1 MRMRSP
7 DTWTRSW
14 ARGGGRQLE
23 DGGGFHVRIVDPAC
37 ASSHG
42 TRSATLADM
51 MIVIAHGA
59 SGRSSS
65 MQSHVEGLAERGIAA
80 QAIDLPLRR
89 AEAAVPAYRRLP
101 QRSPRRL
108 RAWSSAASPTA
119 DAWRACWRRPTGART
134 PGSSASATRSIV
146 PGPPDWEARTEH
158 WPFLDLPVLLL
169 SGEADPFARIDLL
182 RRARGERL
190 PRAELVTYPRV
201 GHSLRPVLADALD
214 HVVAFVRA
222 IEGARGR

>member
-1 MRMRSP
+1 
-7 DTWTRSW
+7 
-14 ARGGGRQLE
+14 
-23 DGGGFHVRIVDPAC
+23 
-37 ASSHG
+37 
-42 TRSATLADM
+42 M
-51 MIVIAHGA
+51 MIIIAPGA
-59 SGRSSS
+59 SGRSGS
-65 MQSHVEGLAERGIAA
+65 MQSHVEGLAQRGITA

-89 AEAAVPAYRRLP
+89 AEAAVPVYRLAAASIA
-101 QRSPRRL
+101 SPREGLVITGQSYGGRVASL
-108 RAWSSAASPTA
+108 LAAA
-119 DAWRACWRRPTGART
+119 DRGAYDGLICFSYPLHRPGA
-134 PGSSASATRSIV
+134 
-146 PGPPDWEARTEH
+146 PDWEARTEH
-158 WPFLDLPVLLL
+158 WLSLDLPVLLL